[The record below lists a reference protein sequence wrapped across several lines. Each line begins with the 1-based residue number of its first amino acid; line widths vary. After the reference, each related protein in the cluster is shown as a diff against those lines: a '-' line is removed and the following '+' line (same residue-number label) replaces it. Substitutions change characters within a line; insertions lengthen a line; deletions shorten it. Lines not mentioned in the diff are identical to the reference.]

1 MKLTL
6 TSRAL
11 ISIATGAALILPLTA
26 SAAESGRAPA
36 IEPGTEAPGLEIAE
50 RSIAK
55 FEGREIDL
63 SKSWEDA
70 TACWVHEDLA
80 VTCYRTEAELDAA
93 VARSTPDRM
102 DDEINSSLGE
112 GFARANGFRAA
123 YCSTSARLYK
133 GSFYSYSLLYISS
146 RHTWLNMSWFG
157 FDNAVSSYKIGAC
170 SMVFRSGSYGGGSTY
185 WGGTSAWT
193 WRSSMGSWDNV
204 LSSVYMY

>member
-6 TSRAL
+6 TARAL
-11 ISIATGAALILPLTA
+11 ITVATGAALILPLSA
-26 SAAESGRAPA
+26 NAAESGRAPA
-36 IEPGTEAPGLEIAE
+36 TEPGAEAPGLELAE

-55 FEGREIDL
+55 FEGRDIDL

-70 TACWVHEDLA
+70 TACWVHQDLS
-80 VTCYRTEAELDAA
+80 VTCYRTEAELDVA
-93 VARSTPDRM
+93 VALEQPTEMLTEASAG
-102 DDEINSSLGE
+102 LGE
-112 GFARANGFRAA
+112 GFARANGFRA
-123 YCSTSARLYK
+123 YSCSTSARLYK

-146 RHTWLNMSWFG
+146 RHTWINMSWFG
-157 FDNAVSSYKIGAC
+157 FDNTVSSYKIGAC

-193 WRSSMGSWDNV
+193 WKSSMGSWDNV